1 MRWIRT
7 FIILFFILAAA
18 VFGVSRVQEFRE
30 RDETI
35 PVITSDREILEIPC
49 DYTQDQ
55 LLKGLTAYDEK
66 DGDLTDEIVAG
77 NFSRFLSPGL
87 CNVTYVVFDSSDQP
101 GTLTRQVRFSDYHSP
116 EFTLSEPLVF
126 EEGRGSYSVVMERLG
141 AQDLLDGDLSEWIVQ
156 TDTDANYQRAGE
168 YHIQAEVENSYGDTS
183 SVSLPVHVVK
193 SGSQSV
199 RIGLTSWI
207 LYLEQGGAVNP
218 ADYIGE
224 VSGADG
230 SRIDAGQVT
239 WESSVDTQ
247 TPGVY
252 EIHYTVSDGRGQ
264 TGETWMT
271 VVVRE
276 QEVAQ

>member
-49 DYTQDQ
+49 DYTQEQ
-55 LLKGLTAYDEK
+55 LTEGLTAYDEK

-77 NFSRFLSPGL
+77 NFSRFLSPGI

-156 TDTDANYQRAGE
+156 TDTDANYQREGD
-168 YHIQAEVENSYGDTS
+168 YHIQAEVENGYGDTS

-207 LYLEQGGAVNP
+207 LYLEQGSAVNP

-271 VVVRE
+271 VVVRG

>member
-1 MRWIRT
+1 M
-7 FIILFFILAAA
+7 
-18 VFGVSRVQEFRE
+18 
-30 RDETI
+30 
-35 PVITSDREILEIPC
+35 ITSDREILEIPC

-116 EFTLSEPLVF
+116 EFTLTEPLVF
-126 EEGRGSYSVVMERLG
+126 EEGRGSYSAVMERLG

-156 TDTDANYQRAGE
+156 TDTDANYQEGGGVSHTTLDRVFLRKPAGACGEKRFPERPDRA
-168 YHIQAEVENSYGDTS
+168 HILDP
-183 SVSLPVHVVK
+183 L
-193 SGSQSV
+193 SGA
-199 RIGLTSWI
+199 
-207 LYLEQGGAVNP
+207 GGAVNP

-271 VVVRE
+271 VVVRG